1 MKNLVINIPDGCV
14 LTDVKY
20 RNGVL
25 VQVFERDNTSG
36 YIPVQGEIVRVK
48 RKGIYRGVAI
58 IDNSEDKSFVVFV
71 TPKRVHITSRFA
83 VEMTFEKAD
92 MDDIFE
98 LLRGMKQAGYIWNP
112 VNMNLEKNTIIWEA
126 KE

>member
-1 MKNLVINIPDGCV
+1 MKNLVINIPDGCI

-25 VQVFERDNTSG
+25 VQVFEPDNTSE

-48 RKGIYRGVAI
+48 RKGVYRGVAI
-58 IDNSEDKSFVVFV
+58 IDNSKDKSFVVFV
-71 TPKRVHITSRFA
+71 TPKRVHITSRFT

-92 MDDIFE
+92 MGDIFE
-98 LLRGMKQAGYIWNP
+98 LLRGMKQAGYTWNP